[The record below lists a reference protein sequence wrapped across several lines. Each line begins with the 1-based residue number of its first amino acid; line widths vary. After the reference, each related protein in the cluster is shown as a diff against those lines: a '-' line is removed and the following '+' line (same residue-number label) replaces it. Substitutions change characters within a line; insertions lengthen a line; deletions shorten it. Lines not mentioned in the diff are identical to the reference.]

1 MEDRG
6 WFEIGSVFCMFT
18 SPQWPGRGQDD
29 KLFKQTPQKV
39 SGIVEGSGVF
49 KRRKALETL
58 MRRVGR
64 PDFHTLCS
72 VAISQIVCHW
82 SASDRVFLNL
92 VTDDDA
98 LYDHET

>member
-1 MEDRG
+1 
-6 WFEIGSVFCMFT
+6 
-18 SPQWPGRGQDD
+18 
-29 KLFKQTPQKV
+29 
-39 SGIVEGSGVF
+39 
-49 KRRKALETL
+49 
-58 MRRVGR
+58 MRRVGK

-72 VAISQIVCHW
+72 VAILQIVCHW